1 MKFQRLS
8 TAAALVASAG
18 LVTYFAGCGGSEGV
32 DTGASSHTSVV
43 VRHEKAG
50 GGSAPPANVQ
60 AGGGPAKAADGA
72 TTGGVGT
79 FKGKV
84 VFVGTA
90 PTLQPL
96 ITKGQNIKDEICARE
111 TIPDQKL
118 VVDSSNGVAN
128 VVIFLA
134 KAPAGAAVPPPPSE
148 PVDFDNKGCHFIPHV
163 ALMRV
168 GQPVKVLNDDF
179 PLQHNT
185 HTLPQRTAGFNST
198 IPKEGKEFTYT
209 KPEPEP
215 CEVKCDIHAWMHGW
229 HFPLDHPYVAVTGP
243 NGEFEIKN
251 VPAGEH
257 SFRVWAE
264 GAVGHYLDRGL
275 KVTIEP
281 GKTTTKEIK
290 YDAGN
295 FAG

>member
-1 MKFQRLS
+1 MISRRIGF
-8 TAAALVASAG
+8 AAALAASASF
-18 LVTYFAGCGGSEGV
+18 VTYMAGCGGSEGV
-32 DTGASSHTSVV
+32 DSGASSRTTVTV
-43 VRHEKAG
+43 KHEKAG
-50 GGSAPPANVQ
+50 GAAATTTTQTTTTSTSPPA
-60 AGGGPAKAADGA
+60 GG
-72 TTGGVGT
+72 TGGVGT
-79 FKGKV
+79 LKGKV

-96 ITKGQNIKDEICARE
+96 ITKGQNIKDEVCARE

-118 VVDSSNGVAN
+118 VVDSSGGVAN

-134 KAPAGAAVPPPPSE
+134 KAPAGAAVPPPPTE
-148 PVDFDNKGCHFIPHV
+148 AADFDNKGCHFIPHV
-163 ALMRV
+163 LLMRV
-168 GQPVKVLNDDF
+168 GQPVKILNDDF

-198 IPKEGKEFTYT
+198 IPKEGKEFSYGR
-209 KPEPEP
+209 PEPEP

-229 HFPLDHPYVAVTGP
+229 HFPLDHPYAAVTGP

-251 VPAGEH
+251 LPAGEH

-264 GAVGHYLDRGL
+264 GAVGHYLSRGQ

-281 GKTTTKEIK
+281 GKTATIEIK
-290 YDAGN
+290 YDASN